1 MRVAEQNESKE
12 QLMPSDGDTQS
23 GRHGARRIRRG
34 FILALLGAVLVG
46 WALYGCDRSEERIV
60 AELDRI
66 SQGGEPGQYF
76 AAFDYIC
83 ISINPGLSSVEFA
96 QVAASK
102 SIPVGKSLECTIWSS
117 CCNLSSESGG
127 VVGLVKNGA
136 IRCVELRGTAVL
148 SEAKRSICT
157 KPSALI
163 VNRETITEPGQ
174 LIPGR
179 SWTPRPGETYYKVME
194 RHQ

>member
-1 MRVAEQNESKE
+1 MASH
-12 QLMPSDGDTQS
+12 GDPPS
-23 GRHGARRIRRG
+23 GRHGPRRIRRG

-46 WALYGCDRSEERIV
+46 WALYGCDRSQQRIV

-83 ISINPGLSSVEFA
+83 ISANPVLSWVEFA
-96 QVAASK
+96 KVAANK

-127 VVGLVKNGA
+127 VVGLIKNGA
-136 IRCVELRGTAVL
+136 IRCVEMRGTAVL
-148 SEAKRSICT
+148 SEAKHSICA
-157 KPSALI
+157 KPSELI
-163 VNRETITEPGQ
+163 VSRETITDPGQ
-174 LIPGR
+174 RIPGPP
-179 SWTPRPGETYYKVME
+179 WTPRPGETYYKVME